1 MKKSLDIYKILHGI
15 PKVHILLL
23 SRELSIFIT
32 EKKRGHADG
41 KACSLRI
48 PPFLLSCSSR
58 RAATRNGCIRRLQRK
73 ITSQTDW
80 RSKRHLSGNLKLE
93 LESSTS
99 CFCKMALFNRR
110 TSSTDVRTNLT
121 GLNTEEG
128 KDAAYVSI
136 FCRVANAF
144 QIDKYYTWKDP
155 EF

>member
-1 MKKSLDIYKILHGI
+1 MNIKPVKLIDEAKG
-15 PKVHILLL
+15 
-23 SRELSIFIT
+23 
-32 EKKRGHADG
+32 
-41 KACSLRI
+41 
-48 PPFLLSCSSR
+48 
-58 RAATRNGCIRRLQRK
+58 
-73 ITSQTDW
+73 
-80 RSKRHLSGNLKLE
+80 HLSGNLKLE

-121 GLNTEEG
+121 GLNTEGG

-136 FCRVANAF
+136 FFRVANAF

>member
-1 MKKSLDIYKILHGI
+1 MEFRKCIYYFWAGI
-15 PKVHILLL
+15 IYFYN
-23 SRELSIFIT
+23 R
-32 EKKRGHADG
+32 KKRGHADR
-41 KACSLRI
+41 KACSPRI
-48 PPFLLSCSSR
+48 PPFLLSCSPR
-58 RAATRNGCIRRLQRK
+58 RGATRNGCIRRLQRM